1 MRQENRDTQIKLI
14 RLLLLLPPTTPKN
27 ETMIAEI
34 GKDSE
39 SATEKDADSTTIL
52 RRRDQV
58 NLEVLDHHQ
67 TLLQD
72 KILDQIHLA
81 ERHLRFRDQGHLIEQ
96 G

>member
-1 MRQENRDTQIKLI
+1 MRQANRDTQLKLI

-52 RRRDQV
+52 RRRDQI
-58 NLEVLDHHQ
+58 NLEVLDHHR

-72 KILDQIHLA
+72 KNLDQIHLA
-81 ERHLRFRDQGHLIEQ
+81 ERHLHFRDQGHLIEQ